1 MEDAQRRAKIRELE
15 KEIEALEGQI
25 AEIEGHLLHPEIFEN
40 DYQKMQEECALLEE
54 LKQKLSD
61 STDLWVE
68 LSE

>member
-1 MEDAQRRAKIRELE
+1 MEE
-15 KEIEALEGQI
+15 QI
-25 AEIEGHLLHPEIFEN
+25 AQIEEHLLHPEIFEN